1 MPEQKTKMPE
11 NSSPKAK
18 PHTSPMKRLEQF
30 IREGGS
36 IGFMQFHEGDMYAGG
51 EWSGPRSF
59 GVSLQPK
66 YPDTSKYGHAS
77 TLSKAIAAALDAA

>member
-1 MPEQKTKMPE
+1 
-11 NSSPKAK
+11 
-18 PHTSPMKRLEQF
+18 
-30 IREGGS
+30 
-36 IGFMQFHEGDMYAGG
+36 MQFHEGDMYAGG